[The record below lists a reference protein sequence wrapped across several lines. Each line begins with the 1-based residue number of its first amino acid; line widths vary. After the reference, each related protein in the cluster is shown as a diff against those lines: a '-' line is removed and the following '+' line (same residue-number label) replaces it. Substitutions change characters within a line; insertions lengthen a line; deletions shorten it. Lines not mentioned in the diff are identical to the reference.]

1 MSKYLSIC
9 CGLALLL
16 TTTACNSQSNETATP
31 ATPAAPAEQ
40 QATTPAEPAAQA
52 APATKKGKVL
62 ETMDASG
69 YTYMHVDEGDT
80 KEWVAIPQSKI
91 EKDQEVS
98 FYDGIV
104 MENFQSKS
112 LNRTFEKIIFS
123 NGLVGQE
130 GAAPAAAAP
139 AAATEGAASFNEALK
154 AEGAA
159 GAPGA
164 TAGAPQAMGSQKAV
178 VPFAEIKVDKASG
191 ANSYTVGEL
200 FQKATDL
207 NGKSIRIKGKV
218 VKVSTKIM
226 GLNWLHI
233 QDGSGDP
240 AQNTHDLVVT
250 TAAEPA
256 ADWDIVTVE
265 GTLTANKDFGSGYSY
280 KVLIEGATVTK

>member
-1 MSKYLSIC
+1 
-9 CGLALLL
+9 
-16 TTTACNSQSNETATP
+16 
-31 ATPAAPAEQ
+31 
-40 QATTPAEPAAQA
+40 
-52 APATKKGKVL
+52 
-62 ETMDASG
+62 
-69 YTYMHVDEGDT
+69 
-80 KEWVAIPQSKI
+80 
-91 EKDQEVS
+91 
-98 FYDGIV
+98 
-104 MENFQSKS
+104 
-112 LNRTFEKIIFS
+112 
-123 NGLVGQE
+123 
-130 GAAPAAAAP
+130 
-139 AAATEGAASFNEALK
+139 
-154 AEGAA
+154 
-159 GAPGA
+159 
-164 TAGAPQAMGSQKAV
+164 MGSQKAV